1 VAQDST
7 CPICTRLDA
16 SLALDQPDPATG
28 NLSICNVRCPRC
40 GSYRIAERDRAALVK
55 HIPHMLDPDR
65 SDQPRHVDP
74 DVPAAAFPLDR
85 LHLVSGYL
93 RELTVRG
100 RGDTIVSAESAR
112 TMADTAPATVPKR
125 SEKLLL
131 TLAAMSGF
139 AGDRHDIQGPR
150 DRSLAYCTSGGE
162 LMFLLHHLLQDGLL
176 DGPPVRSDPP
186 IFDWVAVSLKG
197 WTRVEQLRA
206 GSTSFTQAFVAMT
219 FDPDLEWI
227 YIESIAP
234 AIEEAGYQPLILS
247 RQEHA
252 DRVDERIVLEL
263 NRSRFV
269 VAEFAQHRPSVYFEA
284 GYAVGRGL
292 PVIWACRADDYERA
306 HFDTRQYNHIVWRT
320 AEELRDR
327 LYTRIKVVVG

>member
-1 VAQDST
+1 MAPDST
-7 CPICTRLDA
+7 CPICARPDA
-16 SLALDQPDPATG
+16 SLTFDLRDPTTGDEALCHVG
-28 NLSICNVRCPRC
+28 CPRC

-55 HIPHMLDPDR
+55 HIPHTLDADR
-65 SDQPRHVDP
+65 ADQPRHVDP
-74 DVPAAAFPLDR
+74 GAPAAAFPLAR

-93 RELTVRG
+93 RELTARG
-100 RGDTIVSAESAR
+100 RDDTMVSAESAT
-112 TMADTAPATVPKR
+112 TMADTAPATVPER
-125 SEKLLL
+125 SERLLL
-131 TLAAMSGF
+131 TLAATSGF
-139 AGDRHDIQGPR
+139 AGQRHDIHGPR

-162 LMFLLHHLLQDGLL
+162 LMFLLHHLMQDGLL

-186 IFDWVAVSLKG
+186 IFDWAAVSLKG
-197 WTRVEQLRA
+197 WARVEQLRA
-206 GSTSFTQAFVAMT
+206 GSTSFAQAFVAMT
-219 FDPDLEWI
+219 FDPGLEWI
-227 YIESIAP
+227 YTEAIAP
-234 AIEEAGYQPLILS
+234 AIQKAGYQPLILS

-292 PVIWACRADDYERA
+292 PVIWTCRVDDYEHA

-320 AEELRDR
+320 ADELRDR
-327 LYTRIKVVVG
+327 LYTRLKVVVG